1 MKPKIEDVAKLA
13 GVSPTTVSRVLNNR
27 GYISEKTKTKVEAAM
42 QELNY
47 FPNDVARSLFN
58 KRSYLIGLILPTTA
72 NPFFG
77 ELTFHIENYCATN
90 GYKVLLCNSLN
101 QVDKEER
108 YLEMLLRN
116 QVDGIIVGT
125 HNRGILDYHK
135 QNLAVVAIDRYLSDT
150 IPVVSSDNYQGGK
163 LATDYLWTKGCR
175 RIALIDGEGSL
186 ETPARLRRQAYL
198 DVMKAHGQEPIVY
211 EVEEV
216 FDRTSQE
223 AVMQKLIDEQPEL
236 DGVFATNDLFAA
248 SFMRVMKASK
258 HSSRKIEVVGYDGTE
273 AVRSLLPELATV
285 QQPIEEIAKTA
296 IDLLLKEI
304 DGEFTDEGR
313 EIQLPVRMIQGADA

>member
-1 MKPKIEDVAKLA
+1 
-13 GVSPTTVSRVLNNR
+13 
-27 GYISEKTKTKVEAAM
+27 
-42 QELNY
+42 
-47 FPNDVARSLFN
+47 
-58 KRSYLIGLILPTTA
+58 
-72 NPFFG
+72 
-77 ELTFHIENYCATN
+77 
-90 GYKVLLCNSLN
+90 
-101 QVDKEER
+101 
-108 YLEMLLRN
+108 
-116 QVDGIIVGT
+116 
-125 HNRGILDYHK
+125 
-135 QNLAVVAIDRYLSDT
+135 
-150 IPVVSSDNYQGGK
+150 
-163 LATDYLWTKGCR
+163 
-175 RIALIDGEGSL
+175 
-186 ETPARLRRQAYL
+186 
-198 DVMKAHGQEPIVY
+198 MKAHGQEPIVY